1 MRRGAITA
9 NGQRAEISQSA
20 GTCDIVLGQSAA
32 SFNQGGG
39 TGQVQVRALES
50 DVRMER
56 FVGRGLIQIRTT
68 SGQGNGT
75 VSFEGTHVDPRPHAA
90 PP

>member
-1 MRRGAITA
+1 MAHDQDGREWSGRRRRRNSVRRQIPDPQMRRGAITA

-39 TGQVQVRALES
+39 TGQVQVRASSPMCGWSASS
-50 DVRMER
+50 DA
-56 FVGRGLIQIRTT
+56 
-68 SGQGNGT
+68 
-75 VSFEGTHVDPRPHAA
+75 D
-90 PP
+90 